1 MIPLIKSVKANKD
14 YSVTVTFKNNER
26 KKLDI
31 MPYIKKFTEFQIL
44 NNKLIFNNV
53 QVIDNGL
60 AVAWNDCI
68 DIDRCD
74 FYKLGTLL

>member
-1 MIPLIKSVKANKD
+1 MIPLIKSVKANND
-14 YSVTVTFKNNER
+14 YTVTVTFKNNER

-44 NNKLIFNNV
+44 TNKLIFNNV

-68 DIDRCD
+68 DIDRYD
-74 FYKLGTLL
+74 FYKLGT